1 MVDVILQDVLKSVI
15 LQQELISQRRQSPWA
30 LSVALNFSQPRY
42 VPFYTLFDGNKPCT
56 LSNTGPGGFF
66 SYKNSYT
73 THILCV
79 CVCVFE
85 IFCTLFIV
93 WVYLLAEDVLIA
105 GVQYSLA
112 SGVGSSR

>member
-15 LQQELISQRRQSPWA
+15 LQQELISQGRQSPWA

-66 SYKNSYT
+66 
-73 THILCV
+73 HIQIHIQLIFCV
-79 CVCVFE
+79 CVCE